1 MSARSFIEEL
11 RISVAAMQAAHPEK
25 ADALSRAHAAIVEGH
40 VVDLGGGN
48 GKVLSRN
55 GNTWYTTNGS
65 CECKAASYGNRCRH
79 LEAWRLFQHVQKRLD
94 AQQEPQPAPAP
105 APVKGIDPRYVI
117 SVHGQPMV
125 RYVGLLKRALEDGLI
140 ELRADFLL
148 NEDKLATLIL
158 DSRVV
163 ALEDGVH

>member
-1 MSARSFIEEL
+1 
-11 RISVAAMQAAHPEK
+11 
-25 ADALSRAHAAIVEGH
+25 
-40 VVDLGGGN
+40 
-48 GKVLSRN
+48 
-55 GNTWYTTNGS
+55 
-65 CECKAASYGNRCRH
+65 
-79 LEAWRLFQHVQKRLD
+79 
-94 AQQEPQPAPAP
+94 
-105 APVKGIDPRYVI
+105 
-117 SVHGQPMV
+117 MV